1 MQESQEREKTEASG
15 GKKGGFFKII
25 IAVLIAAAALYAY
38 RTYTAA
44 SKKAEAPKPQA
55 TEQLV
60 FVKPVVKTDAAHNT
74 AEYVGHV
81 EAIQSVRVVPQ
92 VSGEILRVCFKE
104 GSLVKAGQMLFL
116 IDPAPFQATVD
127 TCRAKL
133 EKAKADLDT
142 SEKYY
147 ARVQNAEARAVSAA
161 DRDNAEGA
169 VLQNRAAVSQAKAD
183 LHLAEI
189 NLGYTKITSP
199 ITGKI
204 GVANFTKGNYVTPAT
219 GALATI
225 VQMDP
230 IRVAYTLPDR
240 DYLDQLAAF
249 KKSGAVY
256 KTTLILSNGEEITAQ
271 GERDFEDNEIDT
283 STGTIMMNL
292 RYANADG
299 LLIPGAMVRVRNNP
313 VRSDIVTAVPQVA
326 VTSDSKGDYVYV
338 INGDTASRVSVKL
351 GRDLGDLREVTE
363 GVTEGQNV
371 AVAGL
376 QNLRD
381 GAKVKVGSSDA
392 HKSDDG
398 GSGKAEEAK

>member
-1 MQESQEREKTEASG
+1 MQESQERENSEASG

-25 IAVLIAAAALYAY
+25 LVILIAAAALYAY
-38 RTYTAA
+38 RTYMSA
-44 SKKAEAPKPQA
+44 SKKEEPAPQIQA
-55 TEQLV
+55 ADPLV
-60 FVKPVVKTDAAHNT
+60 FVKPVIKTDASQNT
-74 AEYVGHV
+74 NEYVGHV

-104 GSLVKAGQMLFL
+104 GSLVKAGQMLFQ

-142 SEKYY
+142 SEKFF

-161 DRDNAEGA
+161 ERDKAEGT

-189 NLGYTKITSP
+189 NLGYTKISSP

-204 GVANFTKGNYVTPAT
+204 GGAKFTKGNYVTPAS
-219 GALATI
+219 GPLATI

-230 IRVAYTLPDR
+230 IRVSYTLPDR

-256 KTTLILSNGEEITAQ
+256 KNTLILSNGEEIKAQ
-271 GERDFEDNEIDT
+271 GERDFEDNKIDS

-299 LLIPGAMVRVRNNP
+299 LLIPGAMVRVRTNP
-313 VRSDIVTAVPQVA
+313 VKSEIVTAVPQTAVA
-326 VTSDSKGDYVYV
+326 ADSQGDYVYV
-338 INGDTASRVSVKL
+338 IKDDTASLVRVTL
-351 GRDLGDLREVTE
+351 GRDFGELREVTA
-363 GVTEGQNV
+363 GLTEGQKV
-371 AVAGL
+371 VVAGI
-376 QNLRD
+376 QNLRN
-381 GAKVKVGSSDA
+381 GVKVRVGASGTQKA
-392 HKSDDG
+392 GDG
-398 GSGKAEEAK
+398 GNRSEEAK

>member
-1 MQESQEREKTEASG
+1 MQESQERENSEASG

-25 IAVLIAAAALYAY
+25 LVILIAAAAFYGY
-38 RTYTAA
+38 RTYTSA
-44 SKKAEAPKPQA
+44 SKKEESAPQVQA
-55 TEQLV
+55 PDPLV
-60 FVKPVVKTDAAHNT
+60 FVKPVVKIDASQNT
-74 AEYVGHV
+74 NEYVGHV

-92 VSGEILRVCFKE
+92 ISGEILRVCFKE
-104 GSLVKAGQMLFL
+104 GSLVKAGQMLFQ

-142 SEKYY
+142 SEKFFS
-147 ARVQNAEARAVSAA
+147 RVQNAEARAVSAA
-161 DRDNAEGA
+161 ERDKAEGT

-189 NLGYTKITSP
+189 NLGYTKISSP

-204 GVANFTKGNYVTPAT
+204 GVAKFTKGNYVTPAS
-219 GALATI
+219 GPLATI

-230 IRVAYTLPDR
+230 IRVSYTLPDR

-256 KTTLILSNGEEITAQ
+256 KNTLILSNGEEIKAQ
-271 GERDFEDNEIDT
+271 GERDFEDNKIDS

-299 LLIPGAMVRVRNNP
+299 LLIPGAMVRVRTNP
-313 VRSDIVTAVPQVA
+313 VKSEIVTAVPQTAVA
-326 VTSDSKGDYVYV
+326 ADSQGDYVYV
-338 INGDTASRVSVKL
+338 IKDDTASMVRVTL
-351 GRDLGDLREVTE
+351 GRDFGDLREVTA
-363 GVTEGQNV
+363 GLTEGQKV
-371 AVAGL
+371 AVAGI
-376 QNLRD
+376 QNLRN
-381 GAKVKVGSSDA
+381 GVKVRVGASGTQKA
-392 HKSDDG
+392 GDG
-398 GSGKAEEAK
+398 GNRSEEAK